1 MKGLTKQQHAAPGSP
16 GYRLQTIDAL
26 RGAAALAVLL
36 FHASDIG
43 ALSDSSGGLIYTA
56 VESIANWGRYGVW
69 LFFVISGFCI
79 HLSWAK
85 QSRTQPAPPPSFGP
99 FWLRRFRRL
108 YPAYF
113 VAILLYAACLSVDS
127 EVTNRTI
134 AGFFLHLVFMQNF
147 VPWGPYTVNEVMW
160 TLAIEEQL
168 YLLYFVFLAIRIRFG
183 LVAAVMFALGA
194 RLAWFA
200 LAFLLHR
207 YASVD
212 ILVTQAALAQWFVW
226 VLGAVAVEAWF
237 GMTHVPVWLQ
247 RFSTAIF
254 LLLAAATVSYLY
266 LYFLEPGP
274 FRHLMWFLTDILW
287 GLGFFVLVNKAV
299 SLEGRTGRGVA
310 WLAGVGLF
318 SYSLYLTHE
327 LITKH
332 GWEYVLLRFPAID
345 QVSSVVLLGGL
356 IALSLTLAYI
366 YYLCFE
372 RPFLSIRRIEPAP
385 VAPRIQYE

>member
-1 MKGLTKQQHAAPGSP
+1 MKGLIQQEREAVGSS
-16 GYRLQTIDAL
+16 GIRLQSIDAL

-43 ALSDSSGGLIYTA
+43 ALSNRSGPIYA
-56 VESIANWGRYGVW
+56 ALESIANWGRYGVW

-85 QSRTQPAPPPSFGP
+85 QSRTTPAPPPSFGP

-108 YPAYF
+108 YPAYL
-113 VAILLYAACLSVDS
+113 VAILLYAGCVLVAG
-127 EVTNRTI
+127 EVTNRMI
-134 AGFFLHLVFMQNF
+134 AGFFMHLVFVQNF
-147 VPWGPYTVNEVMW
+147 VPWGIYTVNEVMW

-183 LVAAVMFALGA
+183 LITALIVALGA
-194 RLAWFA
+194 RLAWFV

-212 ILVTQAALAQWFVW
+212 ILVTQAAFAQWFVW

-237 GMTHVPVWLQ
+237 GMVHVPAWLQ
-247 RFSTAIF
+247 RFVTAAV

-266 LYFLEPGP
+266 MYVLEGGP
-274 FRHLMWFLTDILW
+274 LRHLLWFLTDVLW

-299 SLEGRTGRGVA
+299 SVEGQTGRSVA

-327 LITKH
+327 LITKY
-332 GWEYVLLRFPAID
+332 GWEFMLARFPALNRAP
-345 QVSSVVLLGGL
+345 SMMLLGGL
-356 IALSLTLAYI
+356 VALSLALAYI
-366 YYLCFE
+366 YFLFLE
-372 RPFLSIRRIEPAP
+372 RPFLSKRADPEL